1 MRVVLAATVSLA
13 TLFAVLPTSAQTPK
27 AGGTLVYAVNAEPPN
42 YDCTA
47 STSYVMQQTLGLHYS
62 QLLKFDPD
70 NYPNFKPDI
79 AESYAIAPDQL
90 TVTFKLRPGVKFHDG
105 TVLTSEDVK
114 ATFERLRKPPA
125 NVVSVRQA
133 SFEDIDRIE
142 TPDANTVVFRM
153 TKPNAAIMNT
163 FAAPTYCIYSARRIA
178 ADPEWPKRNIMGT
191 GPYLFREH
199 VAGSHWIAA
208 KNPDYFVPN
217 RPYLDGVRI
226 QFITGA
232 PMINALQGGQ
242 IMAEF
247 RGITPAD
254 RERLKAA
261 LGDRILIEE
270 VPWICR
276 IDLFFNTTKAPYND
290 VRVRRALSMAI
301 DRQGGAPNLARVTF
315 VRDVG
320 GVMRPGDELAMTPQE
335 VEKIPGFGRDIAARR
350 AEARKLLADAGI
362 KDLKFSLLNRTVPQ
376 PFGPVALFVIDQWR
390 QIGVTVEHA
399 PRELAQQKAAILS
412 GNFEAGIDANCYDTD
427 EPNNELL
434 MYLSKDR
441 SPINQSQHSDAK
453 IDELYELQKRAR
465 SKAERIGYLRQL
477 EARLYEQAYNV
488 PLIWWHRIVA
498 RSPAIKG
505 WKLLPTHYVN
515 QDLADVWLDQ

>member
-1 MRVVLAATVSLA
+1 MRVLVAATLSLAAAFSIPQLH
-13 TLFAVLPTSAQTPK
+13 AQTPK

-70 NYPNFKPDI
+70 NYPKFKPDV
-79 AESYAIAPDQL
+79 AESYQISPDQL
-90 TVTFKLRPGVKFHDG
+90 TVTFKLKQGVKFHDG

-133 SFEDIDRIE
+133 SFEDIDTIE
-142 TPDANTVVFRM
+142 TPDASTVVFKLV
-153 TKPNAAIMNT
+153 KPNASIMNT
-163 FAAPTYCIYSARRIA
+163 FAAPTYCLYSAKRIA

-191 GPYLFREH
+191 GPFVFREH
-199 VAGSHWIAA
+199 VAGSHWVGQRFT
-208 KNPDYFVPN
+208 DYFVPN
-217 RPYLDGVRI
+217 RPYLDGIRI

-261 LGDRILIEE
+261 LGDKILIEE

-276 IDLFFNTTKAPYND
+276 IDLFFNTKKPPYDD

-301 DRQGGAPNLARVTF
+301 DRQGGAANLSRVTF

-320 GVMRPGDELAMTPQE
+320 SVLRPGDELAISPKE
-335 VEKIPGFGRDIAARR
+335 LEKVPGFGKDIVARR
-350 AEARKLLADAGI
+350 AEARKLLADAGVAN
-362 KDLKFSLLNRTVPQ
+362 LKFALLNRTVPQ

-434 MYLSKDR
+434 MYLSKER
-441 SPINQSQHSDAK
+441 SPINQSQHSDPI
-453 IDELYELQKRAR
+453 IDDLFEKQKRAR
-465 SKAERIGYLRQL
+465 SKEERIGHLRQL
-477 EARLYEQAYNV
+477 EARLFDQAYNV

-515 QDLADVWLDQ
+515 QDMVNVWLDQ